1 MLNNN
6 WNKPTKKYKD
16 EDLIHLS
23 LQALRI
29 HIADHQSVR
38 WFACSQMLHTYTSCF
53 NPQMKT
59 LCMFLPSP
67 ADNCRVICLRGE
79 LRYYCTLDKNPCL
92 AAAGTADT
100 RWRVWQINLRWSQ
113 LGEERVWYLLILG
126 NYHSVNIQLSVAIL
140 FHWSPYFQYLLTIV
154 TINKSQC
161 RLFVTI

>member
-29 HIADHQSVR
+29 HIADHQSVG
-38 WFACSQMLHTYTSCF
+38 WFSCSQILHTIH
-53 NPQMKT
+53 
-59 LCMFLPSP
+59 L
-67 ADNCRVICLRGE
+67 V
-79 LRYYCTLDKNPCL
+79 
-92 AAAGTADT
+92 
-100 RWRVWQINLRWSQ
+100 
-113 LGEERVWYLLILG
+113 LILKWKP
-126 NYHSVNIQLSVAIL
+126 SVCFCRPPLTIAGWYVWEVSWGIIAPWARTRAWQPRGQRTQDGACDKLICDDLSSERRECDIYCYLVLSKCQHPVAIL